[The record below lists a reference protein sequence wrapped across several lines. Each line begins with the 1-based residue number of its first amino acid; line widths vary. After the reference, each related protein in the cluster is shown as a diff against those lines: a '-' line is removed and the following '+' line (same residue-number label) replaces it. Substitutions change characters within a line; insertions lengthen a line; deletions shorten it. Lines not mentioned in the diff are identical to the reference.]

1 VDAAIDED
9 VDEDE
14 DGEDE
19 DGEIECGDEPSVR
32 LDTTLMAVEAGRR
45 LDTADGTSLSS
56 FLTAVDST
64 LDVEEECDVRELEDN
79 AEVLDPS
86 ANVIDI
92 ICPP

>member
-1 VDAAIDED
+1 MDAAIDED
-9 VDEDE
+9 VDDEE

-19 DGEIECGDEPSVR
+19 DGECECGDEPSVR

-56 FLTAVDST
+56 FLTAVDSN

-79 AEVLDPS
+79 ADVLESS

-92 ICPP
+92 I

>member
-1 VDAAIDED
+1 MDAAIDED
-9 VDEDE
+9 VDDDEDGDDE
-14 DGEDE
+14 DGEC
-19 DGEIECGDEPSVR
+19 ECGDEPSVR

-56 FLTAVDST
+56 FLTTVDSN

-79 AEVLDPS
+79 ADVLESS

-92 ICPP
+92 I